1 MNISRA
7 AVIGTGMMGPGI
19 AATLA
24 LGGVATC
31 LVSRTAE
38 SARTGLRAAREA
50 ILLLEANQ
58 LAETAA
64 ANAALERLVE
74 SSDLDDAIATAQL
87 VIESAPENM
96 PFKQDLFAR
105 MDRVAP
111 HDCILASNTSG
122 LSITHIA
129 ARCERPER
137 VVTTHFWNPPHL
149 MPLVEIVK
157 GERTSADVVSVL
169 RELLAICGK
178 TPVVV
183 QKDRPGQLGNRL
195 QIALQREAMHIVAEG
210 IASVEDVDT
219 AAQCGFGLRLPVYG
233 LFEHMDAVGLDLA
246 GAVVDYVTQD
256 LNNESGMPPILRDKI
271 RRGATFHD
279 WTVKDMAQVK
289 ERRNRFLIEFL
300 KTSPRRP
307 RGH

>member
-1 MNISRA
+1 MSISRA
-7 AVIGTGMMGPGI
+7 VVVGTGMMGPGI
-19 AATLA
+19 AATLS

-38 SARTGLRAAREA
+38 SARKGLRSAREA

-58 LAETAA
+58 LAGTPA
-64 ANAALERLVE
+64 ANAALEHLTE
-74 SSDLDDAIATAQL
+74 SCDLDEEIATAQL
-87 VIESAPENM
+87 VIESTPENM
-96 PFKQDLFAR
+96 TFKQELFAR
-105 MDRVAP
+105 MDRIAP
-111 HDCILASNTSG
+111 PDCILASNTSG

-157 GERTSADVVSVL
+157 GERTSPEVAGVL
-169 RELLAICGK
+169 RDLLARCGK

-219 AAQCGFGLRLPVYG
+219 AAKCGFGLRLPVYG
-233 LFEHMDAVGLDLA
+233 MFEHVDAVGLDLA
-246 GAVVDYVTQD
+246 GAVLDYVTRD
-256 LNNESGMPPILRDKI
+256 LNNESGMPAILREKI
-271 RRGATFHD
+271 RNGETFHD
-279 WTVKDMAQVK
+279 WTVKDMDQVK

-300 KTSPRRP
+300 KREKTAR
-307 RGH
+307 